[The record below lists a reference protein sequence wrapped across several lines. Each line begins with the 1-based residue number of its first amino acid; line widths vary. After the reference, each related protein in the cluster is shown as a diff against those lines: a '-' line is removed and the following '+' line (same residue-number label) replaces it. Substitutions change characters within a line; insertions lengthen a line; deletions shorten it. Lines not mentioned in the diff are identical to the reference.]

1 MNGTPLPLGKYK
13 TRDGRDAEV
22 LAHIGTPTEP
32 RLLGFITGTRSDT
45 AATDRMACI
54 WSSVG
59 GGLEGSR
66 KSPSDLMPPTKR
78 RAYEPNEIPVGAL
91 IRHPDSPDSVSTVFA
106 RRKDIVNFHLDGQ
119 VAQYAAEI
127 LFRTGW
133 EVSLDHGKTWSLF
146 GKEITA

>member
-1 MNGTPLPLGKYK
+1 MNETPLPLGKYK

-32 RLLGFITGTRSDT
+32 KLLGFVTADGYRKDGRLWYPTGRVLSGGVREH
-45 AATDRMACI
+45 ATDL
-54 WSSVG
+54 V
-59 GGLEGSR
+59 
-66 KSPSDLMPPTKR
+66 PPTKR

-106 RRKDIVNFHLDGQ
+106 RRTNVVMFHLDGQ
-119 VAQYAAEI
+119 VAQYAAET
-127 LFRTGW
+127 LFSTGW
-133 EVSLDHGKTWSLF
+133 EVSLDLGKTWSFF